1 MLILSRRAGETIVI
15 DGNIRITVLEVRG
28 DQVRIGIEAP
38 RSVSVHRQEVFD
50 QISDRNLRSSDV
62 TAEDV
67 GRLAPIRPAKA
78 PESQRQRKTL

>member
-1 MLILSRRAGETIVI
+1 MLILSRREGETIVI
-15 DGNIRITVLEVRG
+15 DGSIRVTVMEVRG

-50 QISDRNLRSSDV
+50 QISERNLRSSDV
-62 TAEDV
+62 TTADV
-67 GRLAPIRPAKA
+67 SRLAPPRPPRA

>member
-1 MLILSRRAGETIVI
+1 MLILSRREGETIVI
-15 DGNIRITVLEVRG
+15 DGNIRVTVMEVRG

-50 QISDRNLRSSDV
+50 QISERNRRAADV
-62 TAEDV
+62 TAADL
-67 GRLAPIRPAKA
+67 GRLTPSRAPHA